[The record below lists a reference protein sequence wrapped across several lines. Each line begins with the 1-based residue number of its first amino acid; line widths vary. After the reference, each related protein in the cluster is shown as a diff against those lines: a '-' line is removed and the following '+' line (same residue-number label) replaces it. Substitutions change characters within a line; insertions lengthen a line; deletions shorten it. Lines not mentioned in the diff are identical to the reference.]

1 MNNDICLKKVLVKM
15 KGKIQICFIF
25 IILLSSISYGQSVKK
40 KPLIVIT
47 DLYHPYNDPG
57 DNMDL
62 INAYALPD
70 VDLKAVILDITD
82 SFRKDTADHPTL
94 WKDPR
99 GPREAGIIPV
109 EQLNYIF
116 NRKVPFDIGPIK
128 LMRNEKD
135 QMLDTPSFFR
145 GVELFLDVL
154 EKADD
159 PIEVISTGSARI
171 IAVAYNRNP
180 ELLKKKIK
188 KIHLSAGTAASNYE
202 LGSDVG
208 ANMIPGGEWNVALDV
223 FAFTRILR
231 SDLPIAL
238 YPCAG
243 KDGGFVKSTNST
255 YWELKDMSFVKDMNS
270 QLQCYLD
277 YSFGKKLQ
285 YDFLRAM
292 DLGKPYS
299 DGLKIQ
305 FNEFHVWE
313 SAIWIEVTN
322 RILIKGTDNN
332 YKLIRK
338 NEVSKSDI
346 ILKSGMRSCKLLEIR
361 NDGRFVYEYT
371 DEPSNVQIYYREDCD
386 ENEAALNFVIPEL
399 FKTYVPNISNQK

>member
-25 IILLSSISYGQSVKK
+25 IILISSISYGQSVKK

-116 NRKVPFDIGPIK
+116 NRQVPFDIGPIK

-223 FAFTRILR
+223 FAFTRVLR
-231 SDLPIAL
+231 SGLPIAL

-243 KDGGFVKSTNST
+243 KDGGFVKDQNNT
-255 YWELKDMSFVKDMNS
+255 YWQLKDMSFLKDMHP

-277 YSFGKKLQ
+277 YAFGKSLK

-292 DLGKPYS
+292 DLGSPYKEKES
-299 DGLKIQ
+299 Q
-305 FNEFHVWE
+305 FKLFHVWE
-313 SAIWIEVTN
+313 SAIWIEATN
-322 RILIKGTDNN
+322 RILVKNKEGS
-332 YKLIRK
+332 YRLIHTQK
-338 NEVSKSDI
+338 IQQSDTL
-346 ILKSGMRSCKLLEIR
+346 LKSGLRPCELLKIR
-361 NDGRFVYEYT
+361 DDGRFKFDYT
-371 DEPSNVQIYYREDCD
+371 DKITNTWIYCRQDVE
-386 ENEAALNFVIPEL
+386 ENEAALNCVIPSL
-399 FKTYVPNISNQK
+399 LKSYTPNNLK